1 MYQSRYK
8 SILSSIVL
16 SAVIVCSGGALGAKE
31 EFERTK
37 PHVNIGTISHVDHGK
52 TTLTTAIT
60 SSPDPYGTHAHGITI
75 DGDYDKD
82 NLGKRRYEYVGGPD
96 DAGYVKNMKSGH

>member
-8 SILSSIVL
+8 SILSSVVL
-16 SAVIVCSGGALGAKE
+16 SATFVCSGAA
-31 EFERTK
+31 K

-75 DGDYDKD
+75 DRDYDKD